1 MISFDEAVRYILMLK
16 EEAMENNYTLL
27 PEQIE
32 LNKKVNKAIIEDI
45 NLKNKISQMCN
56 ANSISEMN
64 MIWYGIKKQ
73 DSNRDNQSEIVPD
86 SPVSSSVEGG
96 EGKQYVL
103 TSKKAGFVDAM
114 IMALITGF
122 VSGMAISVLFLMISN
137 Y

>member
-32 LNKKVNKAIIEDI
+32 LNKKVNKAMIEDI

-64 MIWYGIKKQ
+64 MIWYGIK
-73 DSNRDNQSEIVPD
+73 RATDNKSEIIQNPPITS
-86 SPVSSSVEGG
+86 SPEGG

-122 VSGMAISVLFLMISN
+122 VSGMAISILFLMISN
-137 Y
+137 